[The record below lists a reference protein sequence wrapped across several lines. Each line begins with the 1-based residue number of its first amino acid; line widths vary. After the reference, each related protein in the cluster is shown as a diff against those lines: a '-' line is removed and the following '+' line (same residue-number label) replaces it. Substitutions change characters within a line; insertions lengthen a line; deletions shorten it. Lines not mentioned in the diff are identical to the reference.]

1 MSEHALPALYAV
13 LVWWFSTGVILYLDG
28 RPRRTFRWSMLGATA
43 LLGVAA
49 YGLVTS
55 VTDTSVAGAYTAFT
69 SALVVWGWHEM
80 AFLMGFVTGPRRS
93 PLPEGCTGRRRFVLA
108 AQAVIHHELAIA
120 ATVVLVVALAWGEPN
135 QLGAWTFVAL
145 WLLRL
150 SAKLNLFLGVP
161 NTAEAML
168 PEHLRYLG
176 SYFGKRPMN
185 ALFPAS
191 AAASTVAAIAL
202 LADAALA
209 GPGAPAASGAVGLTL
224 LGTLVA
230 LGALEHGFFVLPF
243 PAETLW
249 TRWARPAAAPTTTR

>member
-1 MSEHALPALYAV
+1 MSDHALPVAYAV
-13 LVWWFSTGVILYLDG
+13 FVWWFSTGVILYLDG
-28 RPRRTFRWSMLGATA
+28 LPRRTFPLSMLGATA

-55 VTDTSVAGAYTAFT
+55 ATDASVAGAYTAFT
-69 SALVVWGWHEM
+69 SALAIWGWHEM

-93 PLPEGCTGRRRFVLA
+93 ALPDGCTGRRRFVLA
-108 AQAVIHHELAIA
+108 SQVVIHHELAIA
-120 ATVVLVVALAWGEPN
+120 ATVVLVVALTWGAPN

-150 SAKLNLFLGVP
+150 SAKLNLFLGVS

-176 SYFGKRPMN
+176 SYFGRRPMN
-185 ALFPAS
+185 PLFPVS
-191 AAASTVAAIAL
+191 AAASTVAAVAL
-202 LADAALA
+202 LAEAATA
-209 GPGAPAASGAVGLTL
+209 GPTEPAASGAVGLTL

-243 PAETLW
+243 PADALW
-249 TRWARPAAAPTTTR
+249 ARWARPVSTTR